1 MPHCLPRPL
10 APSRLARENHKAA
23 AALRQM
29 KINVLLCNSLTMF
42 GSACFLVGSVLYL
55 PTIGCTE
62 YTVRCGTW
70 LFLVGSCLFV
80 WAGVL
85 PIVNKRLRAASEEAP
100 PFETVVHGTVRLKR
114 ARPTFQALG
123 RAVNAANRLN
133 SPLRSPFISPPH
145 RNVRD
150 SPPAE

>member
-29 KINVLLCNSLTMF
+29 KTNVLLCNSLTMF

-62 YTVRCGTW
+62 YTVRCVCW
-70 LFLVGSCLFV
+70 MS
-80 WAGVL
+80 A
-85 PIVNKRLRAASEEAP
+85 
-100 PFETVVHGTVRLKR
+100 
-114 ARPTFQALG
+114 
-123 RAVNAANRLN
+123 
-133 SPLRSPFISPPH
+133 
-145 RNVRD
+145 
-150 SPPAE
+150 

>member
-1 MPHCLPRPL
+1 MVARPL
-10 APSRLARENHKAA
+10 APSRLAHENHKAT

-100 PFETVVHGTVRLKR
+100 PFETVVHGTVRL
-114 ARPTFQALG
+114 PTG
-123 RAVNAANRLN
+123 
-133 SPLRSPFISPPH
+133 PISPPAKKPASCSE
-145 RNVRD
+145 
-150 SPPAE
+150 SPSARLSSELSTPTWPP